1 MLNPMMRKLRIDVV
15 PARAGMEARQPRFL
29 DFFAGSGL
37 VTEAVRRY
45 FNVVWA
51 NDICE
56 KKRSV
61 YVINHGTEHF
71 LLKSITDIHG
81 GDVPDAEVSWASF
94 PCQDL
99 SLAGAQAGL
108 SGARSSLVWE
118 WLRIY
123 DEMAAK
129 PRVLVAENVVGLV
142 ASAGGNNYRALHLEL
157 VNRGFK
163 VGALLLDAVDF
174 LPQSRPRVFVIAV
187 PRDTPADH
195 LTTPG
200 PNWGHTASVIAA
212 AQGLPDWVYW
222 RLPRP
227 DPTLRRNLDDIIEW
241 DAPTDS
247 EEKSKHVL
255 GLIAPFHQTRLL
267 QELTNGFRVAPG
279 YRRTRQGRQVLELR
293 FDGVAGCLRTPKGG
307 SSRQV
312 LVLRKGRTL
321 ATRLPTPRELARLMG
336 APDSFRLPANYN
348 EAYKAMGD
356 AVAVPVV
363 RHLARHLL
371 LPLAQAARAPAYA

>member
-1 MLNPMMRKLRIDVV
+1 MSRNLASKLP
-15 PARAGMEARQPRFL
+15 PAGDESLEGAPRLL

-37 VTEAVRRY
+37 VTEAVRKH
-45 FNVVWA
+45 FEVVWA

-56 KKRSV
+56 KKRAV
-61 YVINHGTEHF
+61 YVVNHGAEHF
-71 LLKSITDIHG
+71 SLKSITDIRG
-81 GDVPDAEVSWASF
+81 RDVPAAEVSWASF

-123 DEMAAK
+123 DEMKVK
-129 PRVLVAENVVGLV
+129 PRVLVAENVAGLV

-163 VGALLLDAVDF
+163 VGALLLDAIDF
-174 LPQSRPRVFVIAV
+174 LPQSRPRVFVIAA
-187 PRDTPADH
+187 PCDTPTDH
-195 LTTPG
+195 LTTLE
-200 PNWGHTASVIAA
+200 PNWGHTASVISAA
-212 AQGLPDWVYW
+212 HGLPGWVYW
-222 RLPRP
+222 RLPQ
-227 DPTLRRNLDDIIEW
+227 PTPASRRNLDDVIEW
-241 DAPTDS
+241 DAPTDG

-255 GLIAPFHQTRLL
+255 GLIAPLHQTRLL

-312 LVLRKGRTL
+312 LVLRKNRTL

-371 LPLAQAARAPAYA
+371 LPLAQATHASAHA